1 MQISCFPIRQGA
13 QLPFFATQGAA
24 CADIKAHLA
33 GLNEITAYSN
43 TNEKV
48 SLPISAVVPEGTLT
62 LTLPPRYRAMVPT
75 GLVFD
80 IPDGYSLRF
89 HPRSGQSLKQ
99 FMVLANAEAVIDDDY
114 VEESFILLA
123 NLSDAPVTIE
133 HGERICQVEVAVKNT
148 FSFGFTE
155 TRPAHKSAR
164 VGGMGHTGKL

>member
-1 MQISCFPIRQGA
+1 MRISCFPIRQGA
-13 QLPFFATQGAA
+13 QLPVFATQGAA

-33 GLNEITAYSN
+33 GLNEISAYSN

-62 LTLPPRYRAMVPT
+62 LTLPPRFRAMVPT
-75 GLVFD
+75 GLIFD
-80 IPDGYSLRF
+80 IPDGHSLRF

-133 HGERICQVEVAVKNT
+133 HGERICQVEVVVKNAFT
-148 FSFGFTE
+148 FDFTE
-155 TRPAHKSAR
+155 TRPAQKSAR
-164 VGGMGHTGKL
+164 TGGMGHTGKL